1 MTWLSA
7 LGAFFSELLNG
18 LRTSRAA
25 KAGAELPEGKHEV
38 EAIDRDVDEIRRA
51 IGDPPR

>member
-1 MTWLSA
+1 MMWLQAIST
-7 LGAFFSELLNG
+7 FFAELFSG
-18 LRTSRAA
+18 IRTSRAA
-25 KAGAELPEGKHEV
+25 KAGAELPEGKREV